1 MMNILVV
8 GAGMYVTGRHTAGP
22 GSVLGTIGEL
32 SKSMDIKGVTVVSKN
47 ESSAKDV
54 SKAVEEIHNK
64 VEIDLNVNFEALGD
78 NSLDN
83 LKRITK
89 QNDFDCAIIALPDH
103 LHYAFGKLLIENNV
117 HCFIVKPLTP
127 TLKESLDLISIQ
139 KNKNVYGAVDF
150 HKRYDEANLMIK
162 NMIEDGQIGKPLY
175 FTIEY
180 SQKIEIP
187 TVVFASWTEKSNV
200 FQYLGVHYVDMIYF
214 LTGYYPE
221 KAIAIGTKGRL
232 IEKGFETFD
241 SIHATIVWKNHKNEN
256 DMLVAQFST
265 NWIDPSTS
273 SALTNQEY
281 KVIGTKGRIECDQ
294 KYRGI
299 ELVNEDGGVQ
309 SINPYF
315 SKYLSDPSGKKSY
328 SGYDFKSISQ
338 FIYDVED
345 LKNGEITIDKLEN
358 IRPTFEESLVSTA
371 VVDAVNQSLDN
382 YSKWI
387 QIDDLS
393 Q

>member
-1 MMNILVV
+1 MNILIV
-8 GAGMYVTGRHTAGP
+8 GSGMYVTGRHTSGP

-32 SKSMDIKGVTVVSKN
+32 SKTMNIKGVTIVSKN
-47 ESSAKDV
+47 ESSGKDV
-54 SKAVEEIHNK
+54 SRAIEKIHNK
-64 VEIDLNVNFEALGD
+64 AEIDLNIDFKALGD

-83 LKRITK
+83 LKKIIE
-89 QNDFDCAIIALPDH
+89 QNNFDCAIIALPDH
-103 LHYAFGKLLIENNV
+103 LHYAFGKLLIESNV

-127 TLKESLDLISIQ
+127 TLKESLELISIQ
-139 KNKNVYGAVDF
+139 KNNNVYGSVDF

-162 NMIEDGQIGKPLY
+162 NMIEDGHIGKPLY
-175 FTIEY
+175 FSVEY

-187 TVVFASWTEKSNV
+187 TIVFASWTEQSNT
-200 FQYLGVHYVDMIYF
+200 FQYLGVHYVDLIYF

-221 KAIAIGTKGRL
+221 KVIAIGTKGIL
-232 IEKGFETFD
+232 IENGFETFD
-241 SIHATIVWKNHKNEN
+241 SIHATIVWKNLENEK
-256 DMLVAQFST
+256 DKMVTQFST

-273 SALTNQEY
+273 SALTNQRY
-281 KVIGTKGRIECDQ
+281 NVIGTKGRIECDQ

-309 SINPYF
+309 TINPYF
-315 SKYLSDPSGKKSY
+315 SKYLGNPSGNKSY

-338 FIYDVED
+338 FIYDVKD
-345 LKNGEITIDKLEN
+345 LKSGEISINKLES
-358 IRPTFEESLVSTA
+358 IRPTFKESLVSTA

-382 YSKWI
+382 NSNWI

-393 Q
+393 

>member
-1 MMNILVV
+1 MNILIV
-8 GAGMYVTGRHTAGP
+8 GAGMYVTGRHTTGP

-32 SKSMDIKGVTVVSKN
+32 SKSMNIKGVTVVSKN
-47 ESSAKDV
+47 DSSSTDV
-54 SKAVEEIHNK
+54 LKAVEEIHNK
-64 VEIDLNVNFEALGD
+64 AEIDLNVDFEALGN

-83 LKRITK
+83 LKRIIER
-89 QNDFDCAIIALPDH
+89 NNFDCAIISLPDH
-103 LHYAFGKLLIENNV
+103 LHYAFGKLLIESNV

-127 TLKESLDLISIQ
+127 TLKESLELISIQ

-150 HKRYDEANLMIK
+150 HKRYDKANLLIKEMIGS
-162 NMIEDGQIGKPLY
+162 GQIGRPLY
-175 FTIEY
+175 FTVEY

-187 TVVFASWTEKSNV
+187 TVVFASWTEKTNV
-200 FQYLGVHYVDMIYF
+200 FQYLGVHYVDMIHF

-221 KAIAIGTKGRL
+221 KLIAVGTNGIL
-232 IEKGFETFD
+232 IEKGLETFD
-241 SIHATIVWKNHKNEN
+241 SIHATIVWKDPKDEN
-256 DMLVAQFST
+256 NKMVTQFST

-273 SALTNQEY
+273 SALTNQKY
-281 KVIGTKGRIECDQ
+281 NVIGTKGRIECDQ

-309 SINPYF
+309 TVNPYF
-315 SKYLSDPSGKKSY
+315 SKYLSNPSGNKSY

-358 IRPTFEESLVSTA
+358 IRPTFKETLVSTA
-371 VVDAVNQSLDN
+371 VVDAVNQSLKN
-382 YSKWI
+382 FSEWVTIY
-387 QIDDLS
+387 DLS
-393 Q
+393 KQ